1 MNSIVE
7 LSAKPKKIHLSE
19 DYFHEVIKE
28 LENAASIIAQQKV
41 EIEALQGSLR
51 YNEAELKALQEHQKE
66 LKKENKKT
74 LMENQKI
81 TNSLQVEIDTLKLEL
96 EHTQKQVG
104 VWKTRAC
111 ESQQSLKKF
120 LDSAIMDGGNET
132 SGIDHTCINNY
143 EDTILNLRNQLDER
157 LIRIEGL
164 ELKMRNCEMENNDL
178 NNELAN
184 LKSKNKLIEYEL
196 RDLKERNR
204 KEEAE
209 KRRLQYREQNLSQEV
224 ATLQRKISNKVEK
237 LQKEKTIL
245 NEQIWD
251 LEQRIK
257 ETEAENN
264 KYITN
269 RNFELA
275 VRNNINYIKTS
286 LIEQIRKLQKFV
298 RFLYSHKKDFI
309 NDENL
314 DFMNYGI
321 RTLSK
326 LSPENFENE
335 DIGLQIQNVDTYKN
349 YDSDTFDPHEI
360 QRDKD
365 DKSFY
370 KWDFNDGSHD
380 NNYQMQSIL
389 SKKQKYIKNFNEV
402 VTTTGSTSNSNPIC
416 SENNLPTHKVNK
428 SKFSNGLKTFNT
440 EEMSPSLFEL
450 ARETINVLGQVSNE
464 HQDLMDELQ
473 LVFNDDDYTNQNF
486 CCRSETCSQSSLIS
500 FLSE

>member
-1 MNSIVE
+1 MNSVVE

-41 EIEALQGSLR
+41 EIETLQGSLR

-81 TNSLQVEIDTLKLEL
+81 TNSLQGEIDNLKLEL

-111 ESQQSLKKF
+111 ELQQSLKKF

-132 SGIDHTCINNY
+132 SGIDHTYINNY

-157 LIRIEGL
+157 LIRIESL
-164 ELKMRNCEMENNDL
+164 ELKIQNCEMENNDL

-196 RDLKERNR
+196 RGLKERSR
-204 KEEAE
+204 KEENE
-209 KRRLQYREQNLSQEV
+209 KRRLQYRERNLSQEV
-224 ATLQRKISNKVEK
+224 ANLQRKISNKVEE

-251 LEQRIK
+251 LEQRLK
-257 ETEAENN
+257 ETEVENN

-298 RFLYSHKKDFI
+298 QFLYSHKKDFI
-309 NDENL
+309 SDENL

-321 RTLSK
+321 RTLTK
-326 LSPENFENE
+326 LSPENLDNE
-335 DIGLQIQNVDTYKN
+335 DMSVQIQNVDTYKN
-349 YDSDTFDPHEI
+349 YDSYDTFHLHEI
-360 QRDKD
+360 QKDKD

-370 KWDFNDGSHD
+370 KWDFNDASHD
-380 NNYQMQSIL
+380 NNYQVQSML
-389 SKKQKYIKNFNEV
+389 LKKQKYTKDFNEV
-402 VTTTGSTSNSNPIC
+402 FTTDSTSKSNLIY
-416 SENNLPTHKVNK
+416 SKDNLLTHKVNK
-428 SKFSNGLKTFNT
+428 SKFNNELRTFNI

-450 ARETINVLGQVSNE
+450 ARETINVLGEVSNE
-464 HQDLMDELQ
+464 HQDLIDELQ
-473 LVFNDDDYTNQNF
+473 LVFNDDGYINQNS
-486 CCRSETCSQSSLIS
+486 CRSETCSQSSLIS